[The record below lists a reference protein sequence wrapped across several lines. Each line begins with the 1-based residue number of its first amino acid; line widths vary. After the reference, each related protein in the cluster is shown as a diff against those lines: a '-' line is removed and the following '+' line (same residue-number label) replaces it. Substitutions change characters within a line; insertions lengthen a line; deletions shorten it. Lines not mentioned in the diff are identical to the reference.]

1 MFERSRQTFAGRKR
15 AEEERPWVLF
25 DYVVEA
31 NSGVTVLHWFENG
44 LVQLLSNYIGNDLA
58 KQAQHW
64 SKKEGRFIS
73 IDRPTMIVEYNSNM
87 GGVDLCDM
95 LLSMYRIRHRS
106 TKYYMHI
113 VFYCIGV
120 DVVNGWLLYRRHMT
134 QKNVPAK
141 NHMSLLSLQSE
152 IAVSLCKARK
162 TSGETA
168 RPRGRPSSTSPV
180 PAPATSSKKRK
191 AASVPNPNKD
201 IQFDQC
207 GHFTEFQEKCSDV
220 DTAKPVTHT

>member
-1 MFERSRQTFAGRKR
+1 M
-15 AEEERPWVLF
+15 V
-25 DYVVEA
+25 
-31 NSGVTVLHWFENG
+31 
-44 LVQLLSNYIGNDLA
+44 
-58 KQAQHW
+58 
-64 SKKEGRFIS
+64 
-73 IDRPTMIVEYNSNM
+73 VEYNSNM

-120 DVVNGWLLYRRHMT
+120 YVVNGWLLYRRHMT

-141 NHMSLLSLQSE
+141 NHMSLLSFQSE
-152 IAVSLCKARK
+152 IAVSLCKASK

-168 RPRGRPSSTSPV
+168 RPCGRPSSTSPV

-191 AASVPNPNKD
+191 AASVTNPNKD

>member
-1 MFERSRQTFAGRKR
+1 MNHLKKDGFWAVATIRKDR
-15 AEEERPWVLF
+15 LKGADRHLLAENELKKKGCGSF

-31 NSGVTVLHWFENG
+31 NSGVTVLRWFDNG

-58 KQAQHW
+58 TQARRW

-73 IDRPTMIVEYNSNM
+73 IDRPTMVVEYNSNM

-120 DVVNGWLLYRRHMT
+120 AVVNGWLLYRQHMT

-141 NHMSLLSLQSE
+141 NHMSLLSFQSE
-152 IAVSLCKARK
+152 IALSLCKAGK

-168 RPRGRPSSTSPV
+168 RPRGRPS
-180 PAPATSSKKRK
+180 
-191 AASVPNPNKD
+191 
-201 IQFDQC
+201 
-207 GHFTEFQEKCSDV
+207 
-220 DTAKPVTHT
+220 